1 MGQQQLLL
9 IVLGLIIVAI
19 AVAISISL
27 FRQAAI
33 DSKRDTITNEC
44 MSLSTMAVE
53 YYSRAK
59 PLGGGGKSFSGWE
72 IPSSLSTTASGHYSA
87 KVLSDSVVTIT
98 GTGNEVVT
106 GNDSVKVEV
115 TVSPK
120 SFHTT
125 IIN

>member
-19 AVAISISL
+19 AIAISISL

-44 MSLSTMAVE
+44 FSLGSMAVE
-53 YYSRAK
+53 YYNRAS
-59 PLGGGGKSFSGWE
+59 PLGGGGSSFTGWDV
-72 IPSSLSTTASGHYSA
+72 PQSLANTASGHYTATVSA
-87 KVLSDSVVTIT
+87 DSVVII

-106 GNDSVKVEV
+106 GSDSVKVQV
-115 TVSPK
+115 SVSPR
-120 SFHTT
+120 SFRTT